1 MNYELIYLLR
11 KATGKLTI
19 ENHQLSILKNYFE
32 PQPQDLAF
40 GLSPAMV
47 KLETSTFPLG

>member
-11 KATGKLTI
+11 KA
-19 ENHQLSILKNYFE
+19 YFE
-32 PQPQDLAF
+32 PQPQDLPL